1 MVVVAAVNDIDVDSI
16 VQPMLPEQLRM
27 VPLYMMVELV
37 NLLQLVKKVKLV
49 CWLGNVVVSD
59 LQDDISE

>member
-27 VPLYMMVELV
+27 VPLYMMVEMV

-49 CWLGNVVVSD
+49 C
-59 LQDDISE
+59 